1 MNGAWERFRA
11 AALMLARSGTVKE
24 RLQAA
29 YRLHLADI
37 DCAQLPAEVRDDFA
51 ALRVALTREKPM
63 RGEDAVAAT
72 IRKLSS
78 REVDEL
84 AANLIEIFA
93 AFSRVRDDEPSRPVS
108 LAASNPPSAQVI
120 PLFALEARP

>member
-1 MNGAWERFRA
+1 MDCAWQRFRA

-29 YRLHLADI
+29 YRTQLADV
-37 DCAQLPAEVRDDFA
+37 DSSQLPGDVRKDFD
-51 ALRVALTREKPM
+51 ALRAALTREKPM

-84 AANLIEIFA
+84 AASLIEIFA
-93 AFSRVRDDEPSRPVS
+93 AFSRRQDVETSRP
-108 LAASNPPSAQVI
+108 ATPAMAPPSAQVI

>member
-1 MNGAWERFRA
+1 MDGAWHRFRA

-29 YRLHLADI
+29 YRLQLADL
-37 DCAQLPAEVRDDFA
+37 DCEQLPIDVRKGFEE
-51 ALRVALTREKPM
+51 LRSALTREKPM

-78 REVDEL
+78 READEL
-84 AANLIEIFA
+84 AASLIEIFA
-93 AFSRVRDDEPSRPVS
+93 TYSRVQDIEPVRP
-108 LAASNPPSAQVI
+108 AATTQQSAQVI

>member
-1 MNGAWERFRA
+1 
-11 AALMLARSGTVKE
+11 MLARSGTVKE

-29 YRLHLADI
+29 YRLQLADL
-37 DCAQLPAEVRDDFA
+37 DSAQLPGDVRKDFD
-51 ALRVALTREKPM
+51 ALRTALTREKPM

-78 REVDEL
+78 READEL
-84 AANLIEIFA
+84 AASLIEIFA
-93 AFSRVRDDEPSRPVS
+93 AYSRVQDLEVARP
-108 LAASNPPSAQVI
+108 AATMASPPSAQVI

>member
-1 MNGAWERFRA
+1 MDGAWHRFRA

-29 YRLHLADI
+29 YRIQLADL
-37 DCAQLPAEVRDDFA
+37 DSSQLPGDVRKDFD
-51 ALRVALTREKPM
+51 ALRTALTREKPM

-78 REVDEL
+78 READEL
-84 AANLIEIFA
+84 AASLIEIFA
-93 AFSRVRDDEPSRPVS
+93 AYSRLQDVEVARP
-108 LAASNPPSAQVI
+108 AATVLPQASAQVI

>member
-1 MNGAWERFRA
+1 
-11 AALMLARSGTVKE
+11 MLARSGTVKE
-24 RLQAA
+24 RLQSA
-29 YRLHLADI
+29 YRLQLADL
-37 DCAQLPAEVRDDFA
+37 DSESLPAEVRADFE
-51 ALRVALTREKPM
+51 ALRDALTREKPM

-72 IRKLSS
+72 VRKLSC

-93 AFSRVRDDEPSRPVS
+93 KFSRTEDTEPARGVT
-108 LAASNPPSAQVI
+108 AQTQSAQVI

>member
-1 MNGAWERFRA
+1 MDGAWHRFRA

-29 YRLHLADI
+29 YRLQLADL
-37 DCAQLPAEVRDDFA
+37 DSERLPAEVREDFES
-51 ALRVALTREKPM
+51 LRSALTREKPL

-78 REVDEL
+78 READEL
-84 AANLIEIFA
+84 AARLIEIFA
-93 AFSRVRDDEPSRPVS
+93 TFSRTEDCEPARTTVS
-108 LAASNPPSAQVI
+108 TTQSAQVI

>member
-1 MNGAWERFRA
+1 MDGAWHRFRA

-29 YRLHLADI
+29 YRLQLADL
-37 DCAQLPAEVRDDFA
+37 DGEQLPIDVRRDFE
-51 ALRVALTREKPM
+51 ALRGALTREKPM

-78 REVDEL
+78 HEADEL
-84 AANLIEIFA
+84 AASLIEIFA
-93 AFSRVRDDEPSRPVS
+93 KFSRTQDFEPTLRPS
-108 LAASNPPSAQVI
+108 LSTTQTAQVI